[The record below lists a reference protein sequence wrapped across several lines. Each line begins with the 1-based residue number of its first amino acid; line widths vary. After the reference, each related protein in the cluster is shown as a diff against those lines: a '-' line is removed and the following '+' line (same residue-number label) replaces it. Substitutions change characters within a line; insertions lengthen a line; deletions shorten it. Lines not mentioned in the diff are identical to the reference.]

1 MDLYFFDARDLRRVG
16 RLLAIFISFII
27 GIGVSV
33 SCVLLFKND
42 SYSLLFIVVIP
53 SVYFGLKFYSKCPN
67 CKKSF
72 CTRKTG
78 QETLREELAKGTKKV
93 DNRTVST
100 TFRIKDIEIYTKCD
114 KCGFENSYTITKK
127 TEV

>member
-67 CKKSF
+67 CKNSF
-72 CTRKTG
+72 CTKKIG
-78 QETLREELAKGTKKV
+78 QDILREELVRGTKKV
-93 DNRTVST
+93 DNKTVST
-100 TFRIKDIEIYTKCD
+100 TFRIKDIKIYTKCD
-114 KCGFENSYTITKK
+114 KCGFENFYTITEKI
-127 TEV
+127 EV